1 MPVIRLAE
9 TDADIARCFPVMV
22 QLRTHLNAER
32 FVTRVRR
39 MQTEG
44 YALALLED
52 DARVVRAAGGFRI
65 RDMLAHGR
73 TMYVDDLV
81 TDAGSRSLGYGRMLL
96 DWLVARARTE
106 GCHEFS
112 LDSGTHRHDAHRFY
126 FRQRMR
132 ISSHHF
138 SLKLA
143 EPPA

>member
-1 MPVIRLAE
+1 MPAIRLAE

-22 QLRTHLNAER
+22 QLRTHLHAGK
-32 FVTRVRR
+32 FVARVRR

-52 DARVVRAAGGFRI
+52 DAKVVRAAGGFRI

-96 DWLVARARTE
+96 DWLIARARAE

-112 LDSGTHRHDAHRFY
+112 LDSGTHRHEAHRFY

-132 ISSHHF
+132 IASYHF
-138 SLKLA
+138 VLPLA

>member
-1 MPVIRLAE
+1 MPAIRLAE

-22 QLRTHLNAER
+22 QLRTHLHAGK
-32 FVTRVRR
+32 FVARVRR

-52 DARVVRAAGGFRI
+52 DAKVVRAAGGFRI

-81 TDAGSRSLGYGRMLL
+81 TDASSRSLGYGRMLL
-96 DWLVARARTE
+96 DWLIARARAE

>member
-1 MPVIRLAE
+1 MPAIRLAE
-9 TDADIARCFPVMV
+9 TDADIARCFPVME
-22 QLRTHLNAER
+22 QLRTHLHAGK
-32 FVTRVRR
+32 FVARVRR

-52 DARVVRAAGGFRI
+52 DAKVVRAAGGFRI

-81 TDAGSRSLGYGRMLL
+81 TDASSRSLGYGRMLL
-96 DWLVARARTE
+96 DWLIARARAE

>member
-1 MPVIRLAE
+1 MPDIRLAE

-22 QLRTHLNAER
+22 QLRTHLVADR
-32 FVTRVRR
+32 FVPRIRR
-39 MQTEG
+39 MESEG

-52 DARVVRAAGGFRI
+52 EAKVVRAVGGFRI

-81 TDAGSRSLGYGRMLL
+81 TDTGSRSLGYGRILL
-96 DWLVARARTE
+96 DWLVARARAE